1 MTEHVQEA
9 VGSPPS
15 GEEGQL
21 PAIVGV
27 GASAG
32 GLEALEQLFHHMP
45 ADTGLAFVVIQHL
58 SPDFESLM
66 DELLHRQT
74 ELRIETAEDGMP
86 VAANTI
92 YLLPRGKEMIIS
104 GGRLHLTDKDPEQGL
119 TLPID
124 HFFRSLAQDQHQRAV
139 GIILSGTGSDGS
151 RGIRHIHDA
160 GGLVIVQ
167 SEESA
172 KFNGMPRSA
181 IASGVVDLILPPE
194 EIGAVLAGHAGDP
207 LARPFPEQ
215 REAVPV
221 DEDAMQQLVRM
232 LRESHGIDFSH
243 YKPTTVR
250 RRIERR
256 LLLSQEA
263 DFEQYVEKVAADSQ
277 ELNSLYHDLLIGVTQ
292 FFRDPEAFELLERE
306 ILPAL
311 LKDMPRDEEIRFWVP
326 GCATGEEAY
335 SLAILVH
342 EWLTANERPVNVKIF
357 ATDVHEEALK
367 FAGAGIYGES
377 VLNEVTPARLERYF
391 VRQGN
396 DFQVRGDLRQMI
408 VFAQHNVIKDAPFT
422 RLHLISCR
430 NLLIYLQ
437 PLVQKKLLSLFH
449 FGLRT
454 GGVLFLG
461 PSESLG
467 DVSDEFSTIDSHWRL
482 YRKRRDIRLPTDF
495 RLSLSL
501 SESGSSEGPLK
512 LPRATSPGLQR
523 PTAGTALTTPYM
535 RLLER
540 YVPTGVLID
549 VKRNVVHLFG
559 DAARLLQLRPG
570 PLSQDLLNLIPAEF
584 KTTLAGALHRVERD
598 QKPVIYRDMRI
609 GEEPAERMV
618 TLSVEP
624 LPADSGDLTHMLV
637 TFEEDA
643 VPQSRAET
651 FDVHEVSDEQFES
664 VQRELANTRE
674 NLQATIEELETSN
687 EELHATNEELV
698 ASNEELQSTNE
709 ELHSV
714 NEELYTV
721 NAEHQRK
728 ITELSELT
736 DDVTNLLESSNIG
749 TIFLDSDLNIRR
761 LTPQITRLFNIVP
774 QDVGRSFESFT
785 HGLERPH
792 LLKDVR
798 HVLQTG
804 EAIEDE
810 VRDRFG
816 HWHLL
821 RIRPYKSRR
830 DEKGVVITLI
840 DIDSLKRV
848 QMSLRE
854 TDSRLQ
860 GLMDHAPAFVFVKD
874 LDGRYLIANAQSAG
888 IFGIESTDIVGK
900 TDYDILPREQADELQ
915 AADRAVATSGESI
928 RTEESAQPGQTY
940 LAIRFPVRSDGQKI
954 TGIAGI
960 FLDVTTLKQAEQQAR
975 SAVRERD
982 RFLAMLSH
990 EFRNPLGAIRN
1001 AVTYLERDG
1010 ADQSRVDLMMD
1021 VLSRQ
1026 TRQLTRLTDDLL
1038 DVSRI
1043 AQGRIEIRPRLIDLR
1058 QVTED
1063 AAEVVRSQMAEN
1075 QLSFD
1080 VDMPEEPIYI
1090 EGDAERLQ
1098 QVQVNLLVNAA
1109 KYTPGGGHVRLSV
1122 EQHGD
1127 QALVTVTDS
1136 GTGLTPEL
1144 LNRVFEP
1151 FVQSDQTLDRSDGGM
1166 GIGLTLVRSLVEL
1179 HSGTVEARSEGPG
1192 SGCEFTVRLPLSE
1205 MRPQEAAAEA
1215 DGDRG
1220 VDPRQYRL
1228 LLVEDNADARKTLR
1242 MLLEIEGY
1250 QISDAADGLEAVE
1263 AILEQRPD
1271 ISLVDIGLP
1280 HIDGYE
1286 VARRVRAE
1294 LGDDIYLIALTGYG
1308 QSSDKQRAREA
1319 GFDQHLTKPVDLAR
1333 LREVLQRIPHPVS
1346 RR

>member
-1 MTEHVQEA
+1 MTEHMQEA
-9 VGSPPS
+9 VSSVPS
-15 GEEGQL
+15 GEEDQL
-21 PAIVGV
+21 PAVVGV

-74 ELRIETAEDGMP
+74 DLRIETAEDGMP
-86 VAANTI
+86 VAPNTI

-104 GGRLHLTDKDPEQGL
+104 GGRLHLTDKDPDQGL

-124 HFFRSLAQDQHQRAV
+124 HFFRSLAQDQHQRSV

-181 IASGVVDLILPPE
+181 IATGLVDLILPPE
-194 EIGAVLAGHAGDP
+194 EIGSVLDGHARDP

-215 REAVPV
+215 REAIPV
-221 DEDAMQQLVRM
+221 DEDAMQQLMRL

-256 LLLSQEA
+256 LLLSQEE
-263 DFEQYVEKVAADSQ
+263 DFEQYVAKVAADAQ

-292 FFRDPEAFELLERE
+292 FFRDPEAFGLLEQD

-311 LKDMPRDEEIRFWVP
+311 LKDMPRDEEVRLWVP
-326 GCATGEEAY
+326 GCATGEEPY
-335 SLAILVH
+335 SLAMLIH
-342 EWLTANERPVNVKIF
+342 EWLTAHERPINVKIF

-367 FAGAGIYGES
+367 FAGAGIYPES
-377 VLNEVTPARLERYF
+377 VLNEVTPERLERYF
-391 VRQGN
+391 SRQGN

-467 DVSDEFSTIDSHWRL
+467 DVSDEFATIDSHWRL
-482 YRKRRDIRLPTDF
+482 YRKRRDVRLPTDF
-495 RLSLSL
+495 RLSLP
-501 SESGSSEGPLK
+501 EGGSSEGPLK
-512 LPRATSPGLQR
+512 LPRATSPTLQR
-523 PTAGTALTTPYM
+523 PPAATALTAPYM

-540 YVPTGVLID
+540 HVPTGVLID
-549 VKRNVVHLFG
+549 AKRSVVHLFG
-559 DAARLLQLRPG
+559 AAARLLQLRPG
-570 PLSQDLLNLIPAEF
+570 PLSQDLLNLIPAEL

-598 QKPVIYRDMRI
+598 QKPVIYRGMRI
-609 GEEPAERMV
+609 GEESAPRMV
-618 TLSVEP
+618 TLAVEP
-624 LPADSGDLTHMLV
+624 LPAENGDLTHMLV

-643 VPQSRAET
+643 VPETPDAEI
-651 FDVHEVSDEQFES
+651 DVQEVGHEQFDS

-728 ITELSELT
+728 IAELSELT
-736 DDVTNLLESSNIG
+736 DDMTNLLESSNIG
-749 TIFLDSDLNIRR
+749 TIFLDPDLLIRR

-774 QDVGRSFESFT
+774 QDVGRSFDSFT
-785 HGLERPH
+785 HGLDRPN
-792 LLKDVR
+792 LLDDVR
-798 HVLQTG
+798 QVLQTG
-804 EAIEDE
+804 ESIEDE

-848 QMSLRE
+848 QVSLRE

-860 GLMDHAPAFVFVKD
+860 SLMDNAPAFVFVKD
-874 LDGRYLIANAQSAG
+874 LEGRYLMANSQSSG
-888 IFGIESTDIVGK
+888 IFGLEPADIVGK
-900 TDYDILPREQADELQ
+900 TDYDIFPREKADQLQ
-915 AADRAVATSGESI
+915 AADRAVASAGEAV
-928 RTEESAQPGQTY
+928 RTEETSQPGQTY
-940 LAIRFPVRSDGQKI
+940 LAIRFPVRSDGQQI

-960 FLDVTTLKQAEQQAR
+960 FLDVTSLKQAEQQAR

-1010 ADQSRVDLMMD
+1010 ADQSRVDMMTD

-1043 AQGRIEIRPRLIDLR
+1043 AQGKIEIRPRLIDLR

-1075 QLSFD
+1075 ELSFD

-1109 KYTPGGGHVRLSV
+1109 KYTPNGGQVRLRV
-1122 EQHGD
+1122 RQQDD
-1127 QALVTVTDS
+1127 QAIIIVSDS
-1136 GTGLTPEL
+1136 GTGLTQEL
-1144 LNRVFEP
+1144 LKRVFEP

-1166 GIGLTLVRSLVEL
+1166 GIGLTLVKSLVEL
-1179 HSGTVEARSEGPG
+1179 HSGAVEARSDGPG
-1192 SGCEFTVRLPLSE
+1192 RGCEFTVRLPLSPE
-1205 MRPQEAAAEA
+1205 RPQQTAAED
-1215 DGDRG
+1215 DGVRG
-1220 VDPRQYRL
+1220 FDSRQYRL
-1228 LLVEDNADARKTLR
+1228 LLVEDNADARQTLR

-1250 QISDAADGLEAVE
+1250 QISDAADGLEAVA

-1286 VARRVRAE
+1286 VARKVRAE

-1333 LREVLQRIPHPVS
+1333 LRDVLERVPHPS
-1346 RR
+1346 RHR